1 MKKKIM
7 LASTLCL
14 GLFSTYVVN
23 ADDVDFVPVNSDSNA
38 DSSVNFV
45 KVNSDQMGYDESFDS
60 VYNNAAVDG
69 INSEKPLPQ
78 NKPVQSAP
86 AQPVR
91 QTESPRPV
99 YQPRQIET
107 ARETNMETPVQ
118 QTVSYEQSES
128 TQPTSNEA
136 STSEVSLTVTKTEA
150 SSTQEEQAQKPV
162 GNLKKLDNLKKPI
175 GKLTKLNNE
184 LPSTAIMSTKH
195 GLVASVILL
204 TGGLVSLLYSFFRKY
219 MG

>member
-86 AQPVR
+86 VQQTR
-91 QTESPRPV
+91 QTVEPI
-99 YQPRQIET
+99 YQPRQVSTTQQANVET
-107 ARETNMETPVQ
+107 HST
-118 QTVSYEQSES
+118 QTVSYEQSEP

-136 STSEVSLTVTKTEA
+136 STSEVAAPVTKIEA

-195 GLVASVILL
+195 GLVASVVLL

>member
-1 MKKKIM
+1 MKKKII

-38 DSSVNFV
+38 DSGVNFV

-60 VYNNAAVDG
+60 VYNNAEVDG

-91 QTESPRPV
+91 QTVEPV
-99 YQPRQIET
+99 YQSRQVST
-107 ARETNMETPVQ
+107 TQQANVETPSV
-118 QTVSYEQSES
+118 QTVSYEQSEP
-128 TQPTSNEA
+128 TQMTSNEA
-136 STSEVSLTVTKTEA
+136 STSEVAEPVTKTEA
-150 SSTQEEQAQKPV
+150 SSTQEEQAQKPF

-195 GLVASVILL
+195 GLVASVVLL

>member
-38 DSSVNFV
+38 DSSLNFV

-78 NKPVQSAP
+78 NKPAQSAP
-86 AQPVR
+86 SQPVR
-91 QTESPRPV
+91 QTVEPV
-99 YQPRQIET
+99 YQPRQVST
-107 ARETNMETPVQ
+107 VRETSVETPSV

-128 TQPTSNEA
+128 TQSTSNEA
-136 STSEVSLTVTKTEA
+136 LTSEVSSPVTKAEA

-195 GLVASVILL
+195 GLVASVVLL

>member
-38 DSSVNFV
+38 DSGVNFV

-60 VYNNAAVDG
+60 VYNNAEVDG

-91 QTESPRPV
+91 QTVEPV
-99 YQPRQIET
+99 YQSRQVST
-107 ARETNMETPVQ
+107 VRETNVETPSV
-118 QTVSYEQSES
+118 QTVSYEQSEP

-136 STSEVSLTVTKTEA
+136 STSEVSSPVTKTDA
-150 SSTQEEQAQKPV
+150 SSTQEEQSQKPV
-162 GNLKKLDNLKKPI
+162 GTLKKLDNLKKPI

-195 GLVASVILL
+195 GLVASVVLL

>member
-78 NKPVQSAP
+78 NKPAQSAP

-91 QTESPRPV
+91 QTVEPI
-99 YQPRQIET
+99 YQPRQVST
-107 ARETNMETPVQ
+107 VRETNVETPSV
-118 QTVSYEQSES
+118 QTVSYEQSEP

-136 STSEVSLTVTKTEA
+136 STSEVAAPVTKTEA

-195 GLVASVILL
+195 GLVASVVLL

>member
-23 ADDVDFVPVNSDSNA
+23 ADDVNFVPVNSDSNT
-38 DSSVNFV
+38 DSSLNFV
-45 KVNSDQMGYDESFDS
+45 KVNSDQMGYNESFDS
-60 VYNNAAVDG
+60 VYHNAAVDG

-91 QTESPRPV
+91 QTVEPSYR
-99 YQPRQIET
+99 PRQVNNFQQ
-107 ARETNMETPVQ
+107 TNLETPSV
-118 QTVSYEQSES
+118 QTVSYEQSEP
-128 TQPTSNEA
+128 TQMTSNES
-136 STSEVSLTVTKTEA
+136 STSEVASPVTKTEA
-150 SSTQEEQAQKPV
+150 FSTQEEQAKKPV
-162 GNLKKLDNLKKPI
+162 GTLKKLDTLKKPI

-195 GLVASVILL
+195 GLVASVVLL

>member
-23 ADDVDFVPVNSDSNA
+23 ADDVNFVPVNSDSNA

-60 VYNNAAVDG
+60 VYHNAAVDG

-91 QTESPRPV
+91 QTVEPI
-99 YQPRQIET
+99 YQPRQVSNFQQ
-107 ARETNMETPVQ
+107 TNLETPSV
-118 QTVSYEQSES
+118 QTVSYEQSEP
-128 TQPTSNEA
+128 TQMTSNES
-136 STSEVSLTVTKTEA
+136 STSEVSSSVTKTEA
-150 SSTQEEQAQKPV
+150 SSTQEEQAKKPV
-162 GNLKKLDNLKKPI
+162 GTLKKLDTLKKPI

-195 GLVASVILL
+195 GLVASVVLL

>member
-38 DSSVNFV
+38 DSGVNFV

-60 VYNNAAVDG
+60 VYNNAEVDG

-91 QTESPRPV
+91 QTVEPV
-99 YQPRQIET
+99 YQSRQVST
-107 ARETNMETPVQ
+107 VRETNVETPSV
-118 QTVSYEQSES
+118 QTVSYEQSEP

-136 STSEVSLTVTKTEA
+136 STSEVAAPVTKTEA

-195 GLVASVILL
+195 GLVASVVLL

>member
-78 NKPVQSAP
+78 NKPAQSAP
-86 AQPVR
+86 AQPFR
-91 QTESPRPV
+91 QTVEPV
-99 YQPRQIET
+99 YQPRQVST
-107 ARETNMETPVQ
+107 VRETNVETPSV
-118 QTVSYEQSES
+118 QTVSYEQSEP
-128 TQPTSNEA
+128 TQPTSNEV
-136 STSEVSLTVTKTEA
+136 STSEVSAPVTKTEA
-150 SSTQEEQAQKPV
+150 SSTQEEAQKPV

-195 GLVASVILL
+195 GLVASVVLL

>member
-1 MKKKIM
+1 MKKKII

-38 DSSVNFV
+38 DSGVNFV

-69 INSEKPLPQ
+69 INSEKPLPL

-91 QTESPRPV
+91 QTVEPV
-99 YQPRQIET
+99 YQPRQVST
-107 ARETNMETPVQ
+107 TQQANVETPST
-118 QTVSYEQSES
+118 QTVSYEQSEP

-136 STSEVSLTVTKTEA
+136 STSEVAAPVTKTEA

-195 GLVASVILL
+195 GLVASVVLL

>member
-78 NKPVQSAP
+78 NKPAQSAP
-86 AQPVR
+86 AQPFR
-91 QTESPRPV
+91 QTVEPV
-99 YQPRQIET
+99 YQPRQVST
-107 ARETNMETPVQ
+107 TQQTNVETPFT
-118 QTVSYEQSES
+118 QTVSYEQSEP
-128 TQPTSNEA
+128 TQMTSNES
-136 STSEVSLTVTKTEA
+136 STSEVSSSVTKTEA
-150 SSTQEEQAQKPV
+150 SSTHEEQAKKPV
-162 GNLKKLDNLKKPI
+162 GTLKKLDTLKKPI

-195 GLVASVILL
+195 GLVASVVLL

>member
-38 DSSVNFV
+38 DSGVNFV

-91 QTESPRPV
+91 QTVEPV
-99 YQPRQIET
+99 YQPRQVSIT
-107 ARETNMETPVQ
+107 QQANVETPSV
-118 QTVSYEQSES
+118 QTVSYEQSEP

-136 STSEVSLTVTKTEA
+136 STSEVAAPVTKTEA

-162 GNLKKLDNLKKPI
+162 GNLKKLDTLKKPI

-195 GLVASVILL
+195 GLVASVVLL

>member
-7 LASTLCL
+7 LSSTLCL

-38 DSSVNFV
+38 DSGVNFV

-86 AQPVR
+86 VQPTR
-91 QTESPRPV
+91 QTVEPI
-99 YQPRQIET
+99 YQPRQVSTTQQANVE
-107 ARETNMETPVQ
+107 PSSV
-118 QTVSYEQSES
+118 QTVSYEQSEP
-128 TQPTSNEA
+128 TQMTSNEA
-136 STSEVSLTVTKTEA
+136 STSEVAAPVTKTEA

-195 GLVASVILL
+195 GLVASVVLL

>member
-23 ADDVDFVPVNSDSNA
+23 ADYLDFVPVNSDSNA

-45 KVNSDQMGYDESFDS
+45 KVNSDQMGYNESFDS
-60 VYNNAAVDG
+60 IYHNAAVDG

-86 AQPVR
+86 AQPTR
-91 QTESPRPV
+91 QTVESS
-99 YQPRQIET
+99 YQPRQVSTVREPNVET
-107 ARETNMETPVQ
+107 QSV
-118 QTVSYEQSES
+118 QTVSYDQSES

-136 STSEVSLTVTKTEA
+136 STSEVATPVTKIEA
-150 SSTQEEQAQKPV
+150 SSTQEEQAKKPV
-162 GNLKKLDNLKKPI
+162 GTLKKLDTLKKPI

-195 GLVASVILL
+195 GLVASVVLL

>member
-38 DSSVNFV
+38 DSGVNFV

-78 NKPVQSAP
+78 NKPVQSVP
-86 AQPVR
+86 AQPTR
-91 QTESPRPV
+91 QTVEPV
-99 YQPRQIET
+99 YQPRQVST
-107 ARETNMETPVQ
+107 TQQTNVETPLP
-118 QTVSYEQSES
+118 QTVSYEQSEP

-136 STSEVSLTVTKTEA
+136 STIEVIAPVTKTEA
-150 SSTQEEQAQKPV
+150 SSTQEEQSQKPV
-162 GNLKKLDNLKKPI
+162 GTLKKLDNLKKPI

-195 GLVASVILL
+195 GLVASVVLL